1 MHPLYF
7 PEGPRASSTWA
18 LDRAFLRISH
28 FPNLSTGLRGRSG
41 GAGAALGQQARKR
54 WPLWPPRLLPSVS
67 AAGVPY
73 IMGNACGGP
82 PSPAARTGNQW
93 GAYSAD
99 EASLYEAAIDNDV
112 ARATALL
119 AIPGVRPDGYRHA
132 RVRARLCLC
141 RLSVCLSAIFSQQP
155 GSLAAHTS

>member
-1 MHPLYF
+1 V
-7 PEGPRASSTWA
+7 
-18 LDRAFLRISH
+18 
-28 FPNLSTGLRGRSG
+28 
-41 GAGAALGQQARKR
+41 AAVA
-54 WPLWPPRLLPSVS
+54 RLLPSVS

-99 EASLYEAAIDNDV
+99 EASLYAAAIDNDV

-132 RVRARLCLC
+132 RVRATLSLP
-141 RLSVCLSAIFSQQP
+141 SVCLLSPASSQ